1 MRILAPLAALRLA
14 LISPILVAL
23 SLSVVHAELSIDKS
37 FGQVSG
43 WNIGFSED
51 IGGCVAAAKYKDETT
66 IWLGFGDKSYAY
78 IAFTNPKWESIN
90 RNGEYQLRLI
100 TGRRVWVGTFAGF
113 ERTGEKGIFSSGLK
127 AEFLDDFAAAGGVRV
142 FLNQKPVSALSL
154 TGSRDALNQVIS
166 CQKTYLEASGGGP
179 EKGKKGGESSGTGFF
194 VSNDGHIVTN
204 NHVIEGCKAI
214 EVTPV
219 GSRATSAYVVSRDKT
234 NDLAIIKTTM
244 PPTVLPAI
252 RSQPRLGEPVYVFGF
267 PLTGLL
273 ATSGNFTTG
282 SVTAV
287 SGMGDDTRFL
297 QISAPVQPGNSG
309 GPLIDK
315 FGNVVGVIVAK
326 LDALKLAAL
335 TKDIPQN
342 VNFAIKSN
350 IALNFLESNNLA
362 ANTSAKSRELP
373 AEAIAE
379 LANLF
384 TVRITC
390 N

>member
-14 LISPILVAL
+14 LISPILFAL
-23 SLSVVHAELSIDKS
+23 SFSVVHAELSIDKS

-252 RSQPRLGEPVYVFGF
+252 RSQLRLGEPVYVFGF